1 MKKERKKIKKKKLR
15 KTERNVKFT
24 KNYKERKKIN
34 K

>member
-1 MKKERKKIKKKKLR
+1 MKKEKNKEKKLR